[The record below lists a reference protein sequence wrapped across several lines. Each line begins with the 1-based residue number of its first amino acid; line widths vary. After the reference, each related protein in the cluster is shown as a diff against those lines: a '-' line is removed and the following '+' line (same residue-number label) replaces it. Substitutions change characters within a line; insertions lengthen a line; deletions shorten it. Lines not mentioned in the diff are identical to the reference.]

1 MQKKPIITIAGS
13 LGSGKSSTANRIA
26 EILGYSRASTGDFS
40 RSLADER
47 GITLA
52 ELNTL
57 AEIDPTVETALD
69 DLNRSIGM
77 KEKVVLDSRLG
88 FYFVPES
95 FKVYL
100 KVDPAV
106 AADRILKDAEVN
118 PNRQK
123 EIRGGFDTKESVIKG
138 ISDRLASE
146 RKRYQERYG
155 IADNTAAEN
164 FDLVIDTA
172 TMPLEDVAQKVVR
185 QYQDWLTS

>member
-26 EILGYSRASTGDFS
+26 EILEYSRASTGDFS
-40 RSLADER
+40 RSFADER

-57 AEIDPTVETALD
+57 AETDPTVDTALD
-69 DLNRSIGM
+69 DLNRSVGK
-77 KEKVVLDSRLG
+77 KENVVLDSRLG

-106 AADRILKDAEVN
+106 AAERILKDAEVN

-146 RKRYQERYG
+146 RKRYQELYG
-155 IADNTAAEN
+155 IADNTAVEN

-172 TMPLEDVAQKVVR
+172 TMPLEDVAQKIVR
-185 QYQDWLTS
+185 QYQDWLAS